1 LRQEA
6 DLQPAR
12 VHDRALGRLVVFGEQ
27 AQQRCLAGAVRPDER
42 DPRAVRYADGH
53 AAENIFRAKGPG
65 EVLRCYECHRYPL
78 MCAVRP
84 DYNGVGN
91 PLPTSQRRCRHSVCS
106 WSGPSDSM
114 PNREDSFIIQAMAAT
129 RGRNISMKELRETVE
144 AEHASVAVAGAILAV
159 GGWSGLLWVVLNTLP
174 TVPNRWSFYALLF
187 AALAG
192 TALPFIRL
200 LHRRFSREGG
210 LHISPGVMVRQALW
224 VGLFGT
230 VCA

>member
-1 LRQEA
+1 
-6 DLQPAR
+6 
-12 VHDRALGRLVVFGEQ
+12 
-27 AQQRCLAGAVRPDER
+27 
-42 DPRAVRYADGH
+42 
-53 AAENIFRAKGPG
+53 
-65 EVLRCYECHRYPL
+65 
-78 MCAVRP
+78 
-84 DYNGVGN
+84 
-91 PLPTSQRRCRHSVCS
+91 
-106 WSGPSDSM
+106 M

-210 LHISPGVMVRQALW
+210 LHIPPGVMVRQALW

-230 VCA
+230 VCAWLRIPRLLSPPLAVGMAFAFIAIEFLLRLRERTQWRPD